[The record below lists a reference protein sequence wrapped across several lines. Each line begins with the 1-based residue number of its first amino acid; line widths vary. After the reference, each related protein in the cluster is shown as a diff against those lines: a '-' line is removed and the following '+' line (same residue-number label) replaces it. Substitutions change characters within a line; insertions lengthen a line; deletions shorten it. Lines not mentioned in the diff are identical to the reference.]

1 MRTPWWWLTFEC
13 ARGQKVSLSSVSQM
27 KTGCGFFLL
36 AKAEPSSQQ
45 AKFYPSMSRDDEA
58 PLHPHLSLSFS
69 VLTFIRVGFQAWKSF
84 NLNNMCVMS
93 VMSRWVS
100 RQSLSHV
107 GCNQEQANDQCFSC
121 IDTSNSIWLSH
132 GFWGRACFLN
142 YWKSFSHNLTSTCKN
157 FATLNFEPKFNLENM
172 SIVQSKNALQFP
184 IIPYTILSWNS
195 AQISGSLQAGAGNCS
210 FVSNGFCL
218 PSPGCNLVIPQFE
231 LSAAQ
236 FDALA

>member
-1 MRTPWWWLTFEC
+1 MC
-13 ARGQKVSLSSVSQM
+13 YVKVCEQ
-27 KTGCGFFLL
+27 
-36 AKAEPSSQQ
+36 
-45 AKFYPSMSRDDEA
+45 
-58 PLHPHLSLSFS
+58 
-69 VLTFIRVGFQAWKSF
+69 
-84 NLNNMCVMS
+84 
-93 VMSRWVS
+93 VS
-100 RQSLSHV
+100 RFRMLDATKNKHLMGTFV
-107 GCNQEQANDQCFSC
+107 VQCFSC